1 MAVLQTEN
9 KEQGIKLEKLAVGTE
24 YVRQI
29 KLLMEDLRVA
39 KSKNETLEEQF
50 KKDDEQQRK

>member
-1 MAVLQTEN
+1 MAALQTEN

-24 YVRQI
+24 YMRQI
-29 KLLMEDLRVA
+29 KLLMEELRVA
-39 KSKNETLEEQF
+39 KSKNEPLEEQF